1 MGVVGH
7 KHKRQTDHSLR
18 EPTSQYPNKTK
29 MEDNHKNE
37 IKKAPF
43 RDILITEIQLLRS
56 CDIKKTL
63 QLRYLRFKHL

>member
-43 RDILITEIQLLRS
+43 SDNSITGIHLFRS
-56 CDIKKTL
+56 CNLKRPCNRGI
-63 QLRYLRFKHL
+63 

>member
-1 MGVVGH
+1 MGDVGH

-18 EPTSQYPNKTK
+18 GPTSQYPIKTK

-43 RDILITEIQLLRS
+43 GDNLITEIELLRS
-56 CDIKKTL
+56 CDLKQTL
-63 QLRYLRFKHL
+63 Q